1 MVSPMF
7 QKDYEAMTAAGVKF
21 TPADVIRLNA
31 LAIKAK
37 LAARP
42 FQAAHVRR
50 AVFLDAGGFL
60 RRPLVLSE
68 PTIAHLI
75 WLEEVENLSAA
86 LPDLAWYALVAF
98 AISRPAEK
106 LPPPIFPAAIRLAV
120 ERFARRLRN
129 ITKSQLADAVEFAL
143 NGSDWTIGE
152 RAPTPSNSNSN
163 SSSPSNLLPT
173 PDEPESPAIGAVLG
187 ALAHRLPIS
196 LAGARSMTESE
207 LLQAITEAR
216 ILGKDYSVEAERNKA
231 LGDYFRARDEIAK
244 RNKTP

>member
-75 WLEEVENLSAA
+75 WLEEVENLSSA

-106 LPPPIFPAAIRLAV
+106 LPPPLFPAAIRLAV

-152 RAPTPSNSNSN
+152 RAPSPSNSNS
-163 SSSPSNLLPT
+163 PSNPFPT

-196 LAGARSMTESE
+196 LADARSMTESE

-231 LGDYFRARDEIAK
+231 LGDYFRARDAIAK